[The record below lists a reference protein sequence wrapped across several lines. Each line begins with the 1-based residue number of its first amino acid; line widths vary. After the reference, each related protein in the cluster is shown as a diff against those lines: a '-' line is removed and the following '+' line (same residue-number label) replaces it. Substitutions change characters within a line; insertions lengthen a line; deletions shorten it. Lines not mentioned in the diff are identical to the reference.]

1 MKNNCYIC
9 QNLLLTIKI
18 VCSKS
23 YEKSFSES
31 VAFVAGIAGTFAWLG
46 TDYRP
51 QDTNYE
57 RRDGVGPGA
66 LHIGHE

>member
-1 MKNNCYIC
+1 MLVSMRKFFAEKG
-9 QNLLLTIKI
+9 QGLTEYVLIL
-18 VCSKS
+18 
-23 YEKSFSES
+23 
-31 VAFVAGIAGTFAWLG
+31 AFVAGIAGTFAWLG